1 MKNNKFFNAK
11 TSKIIFWH
19 GCGFCGIKIIVSMKK
34 IIVVLPFC
42 AVFAFC
48 SSSKKAATPVAPG
61 ISNVNVS
68 RNDTMTS
75 ATNASASLTAADRDW
90 AYSAKHDTTLNGT
103 WILEG
108 MVGSDGNWTSTQTT
122 NTDTTSTATAN
133 VTDTAMVVTPDT
145 TTNTS
150 ATTASAT
157 TTGKRG
163 KGKNK
168 INRKALYDSAQARLN
183 LDYKST
189 TTLDTTAEAYKYWT
203 RTPSV
208 TLNATNLIF
217 TGTTGCNSMSGSFNF
232 SNKEIQFGRNIV
244 TSKMSCNEYDET
256 KFISALKKAD
266 NYTLNGNTLELK
278 QGNTRL
284 LSFKKA

>member
-1 MKNNKFFNAK
+1 MARLWFLRYKK
-11 TSKIIFWH
+11 T
-19 GCGFCGIKIIVSMKK
+19 VSMKK
-34 IIVVLPFC
+34 IIFVLPLC
-42 AVFAFC
+42 VVFAFC
-48 SSSKKAATPVAPG
+48 GSSKKAATSVSPG

-75 ATNASASLTAADRDW
+75 VANASSSLTSSDKDF
-90 AYSAKHDTTLNGT
+90 AYTAKHDTTLNGT

-108 MVGSDGNWTSTQTT
+108 MAGSDGAWTSTQSM
-122 NTDTTSTATAN
+122 NKDTTAT

-145 TTNTS
+145 T
-150 ATTASAT
+150 AT
-157 TTGKRG
+157 TTEASSVATTGKKG

-189 TTLDTTAEAYKYWT
+189 STFDTTAEPYKYWT

-208 TLNATNLIF
+208 TLNASNLVF
-217 TGTTGCNSMSGSFNF
+217 TGNTGCNSMSGSFNF
-232 SNKEIQFGRNIV
+232 SNKDIKFGRNIV

-256 KFISALKKAD
+256 KFLSALKKAD

-278 QGNTRL
+278 QGSTL
-284 LSFKKA
+284 LLTFKKA